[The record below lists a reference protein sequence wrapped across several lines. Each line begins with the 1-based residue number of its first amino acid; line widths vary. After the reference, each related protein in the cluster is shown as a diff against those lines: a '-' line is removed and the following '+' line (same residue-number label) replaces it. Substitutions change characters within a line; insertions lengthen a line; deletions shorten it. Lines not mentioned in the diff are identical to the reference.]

1 MKTDSIWN
9 ILKLY
14 INKLNLGGLKLE
26 EKSQI
31 QENCEQ
37 QNIEQ
42 ENVEQEVDKDA
53 LIESLKRENEQLKEK
68 LLKTEEAAKRLSSLY
83 QLLQKDFEDYK
94 IRAIREKE
102 QAKEESIERFAKAFL
117 DVVDNFEKAL
127 ESLKNPSDIQSI
139 ITGIQMVHYMVVKL
153 LQDFGIEKIEVSGEF
168 NPSYHE
174 ALETVKTKEYPSNNI
189 IKVLQHGYTYK
200 GKVIRPAK
208 VVVAVSEEEEEIT

>member
-94 IRAIREKE
+94 IRAIREKNR
-102 QAKEESIERFAKAFL
+102 QKK
-117 DVVDNFEKAL
+117 
-127 ESLKNPSDIQSI
+127 SLLKSLQRHFW
-139 ITGIQMVHYMVVKL
+139 ML
-153 LQDFGIEKIEVSGEF
+153 LTTLKK
-168 NPSYHE
+168 P
-174 ALETVKTKEYPSNNI
+174 
-189 IKVLQHGYTYK
+189 
-200 GKVIRPAK
+200 
-208 VVVAVSEEEEEIT
+208 